1 MGTWTTFRRRG
12 SLLVSSAGAR
22 VVASLLNM
30 CTLLVWISPVS
41 QNYDG
46 PRSAYGDAY
55 HGYWIADATQLN
67 DRFGTADDLKALS
80 DEVHKRGM

>member
-1 MGTWTTFRRRG
+1 MQV
-12 SLLVSSAGAR
+12 SLPVSIPSPLVDNWFPNRA
-22 VVASLLNM
+22 
-30 CTLLVWISPVS
+30 TVWISPVS

>member
-1 MGTWTTFRRRG
+1 M
-12 SLLVSSAGAR
+12 
-22 VVASLLNM
+22 VASLLNM